1 MRIKW
6 RLHESQE
13 ERWEK
18 EETKKK
24 KQELKAEKK
33 AARQKENREKK
44 RKKRLMHEILES
56 NPLLRQKKVICF
68 DLYWTLIKRPN
79 SLKTIKS
86 IFKIF
91 GVEPFKKLHKVVQTV
106 EKKDVKSKCEEIWLK
121 INKYIMDL
129 FDSHTEKE
137 IDWTVIHEET
147 LEVLK
152 ALKDNW
158 YKLAVISNISED
170 FEKPFRD
177 LIPDDLFDYKVFSY
191 KEKVMKPDKLIF
203 ERTRNYANKDGKNN
217 TDSTIEY
224 KMEDMI
230 MIWDSLKDD
239 VNWAKNAWM
248 DAILL
253 DRGWSE
259 ISFNKEKNIIKI
271 NTLRSLYDIFW
282 IERPTNL
289 KEAS

>member
-1 MRIKW
+1 MRIGSG
-6 RLHESQE
+6 LHKSQE
-13 ERWEK
+13 ERIIMDEIKREK
-18 EETKKK
+18 KEA
-24 KQELKAEKK
+24 KAEKK
-33 AARQKENREKK
+33 SARQKENREKK
-44 RKKRLMHEILES
+44 RKKRLMREILES
-56 NPLLRQKKVICF
+56 NPLLRQKKIICF

-86 IFKIF
+86 LFKIF

-106 EKKDVKSKCEEIWLK
+106 EKKDIKLKCEEIWLK

-170 FEKPFRD
+170 FEKPFND
-177 LIPDDLFDYKVFSY
+177 LIPNDLFDYKAFSY
-191 KEKVMKPDKLIF
+191 KQKVMKPNSLMFKKILDD
-203 ERTRNYANKDGKNN
+203 ANDDAKKD
-217 TDSTIEY
+217 TDNIIEY

-253 DRGWSE
+253 DRGWNK

-282 IERPTNL
+282 IEYQPDF
-289 KEAS
+289 KVAS